1 MLTVTEQAGARLNQL
16 LGEAGSESVI
26 RIVQRRRRMR
36 MRRDHARPEDA
47 TFAYAGRIVLVL
59 DENVAQRLTARTLD
73 IRQTDTGPRLRL
85 RRG

>member
-16 LGEAGSESVI
+16 LGEGESVI

-36 MRRDHARPEDA
+36 IRRDHARPEDA
-47 TFAYAGRIVLVL
+47 TFAHAGRVVLVL
-59 DENVAQRLTARTLD
+59 DENIAQRLTARTLD

-85 RRG
+85 RRE